1 MVNIHELCGYDMA
14 RIVVDSQSPHKLT
27 RDPQDFL
34 GAWRSLHWVVG
45 GGVSLSSRVPGEA
58 PGRDGRSE
66 RKGCG
71 RLSRLEKG
79 RKLFLALLSPFQLTT
94 VVTVH

>member
-1 MVNIHELCGYDMA
+1 M
-14 RIVVDSQSPHKLT
+14 
-27 RDPQDFL
+27 
-34 GAWRSLHWVVG
+34 
-45 GGVSLSSRVPGEA
+45 SLSSRVPGEA